1 MGIGAQDGTR
11 TRYAPGVPS
20 PRPSFLQRLL
30 RPRALIFSV
39 LIFGAGYV
47 IFAQARQQKVDAQ
60 AAVAAWLQDAVRRAE
75 ERRDG
80 PFLLGSTEPLAAEA
94 FAGWVRDAVPANIAT
109 DAMIMVTPTG
119 QSFFGGDDRGITHQA
134 VITLRKARATMG
146 IRWQQGPGK
155 PAGEGA
161 LVEFSPS
168 VP

>member
-1 MGIGAQDGTR
+1 MLNA
-11 TRYAPGVPS
+11 
-20 PRPSFLQRLL
+20 RPTLLQRLL

-80 PFLLGSTEPLAAEA
+80 PFLLGTTEPLAAEA
-94 FAGWVRDAVPANIAT
+94 FAGWVRDSVPANIAT
-109 DAMIMVTPTG
+109 DATVEVTATG
-119 QSFFGGDDRGITHQA
+119 QSFLGGHDRGITHEA
-134 VITLRKARATMG
+134 VVTLRKARATLG

-155 PAGEGA
+155 PAGDGA
-161 LVEFSPS
+161 VVEF
-168 VP
+168 VPAAAVP

>member
-1 MGIGAQDGTR
+1 MQNAR
-11 TRYAPGVPS
+11 PG
-20 PRPSFLQRLL
+20 FLQRLL

-47 IFAQARQQKVDAQ
+47 IFAQAREQKVAAQ
-60 AAVAAWLQDAVRRAE
+60 SAVAAWLQDGVRRAE

-80 PFLLGSTEPLAAEA
+80 PFLLGGTEPLAAEA

-109 DAMIMVTPTG
+109 DAVIEVTPMG

-134 VITLRKARATMG
+134 VLTLRKARATIG

-155 PAGEGA
+155 PNGEGVM
-161 LVEFSPS
+161 VEF
-168 VP
+168 VPAAPAVP